1 MDWNARRWRRSAH
14 RLRQYVQPLVE
25 SLGRR
30 ERRVAALQYVNGLL
44 LPGQRKSVE
53 PMASRL
59 GVDVQRLQQFLTD
72 SPWDENAIWSGL
84 RREVLPV
91 LGVPEY
97 WVVDE
102 TGWLKQGTHSVGVQH
117 QYCGAVGKQA
127 NCQVCVQLVVTDG
140 YAALPAAGRL
150 YLPQSWCDDAAR
162 LRAARVPPGVRFQTK
177 PEIALELIGQTLA
190 EGIVTPAPVLGDSVY
205 GDNPAFRAGLRA
217 LGLEYAL
224 QVGGRQLAWRVPP
237 ANRCDEAPPETL
249 KHIAQTVAP
258 ASWRTAHW
266 KDTQGRSHQTRL
278 AWMPVWLK
286 TESGA
291 NAPAQWLIVD
301 WPEQHDEPHHVI
313 LAHLNKAPSKARALA
328 LSRSRWPIEQHFQRI
343 KDELG
348 FDHLEARSWRAFH
361 HHLAL
366 TAMAYS
372 FIVTERLSAQKN
384 FAISLDL
391 GADAPRDP
399 DLAAEAARLLSL
411 LQA

>member
-1 MDWNARRWRRSAH
+1 
-14 RLRQYVQPLVE
+14 
-25 SLGRR
+25 
-30 ERRVAALQYVNGLL
+30 LQYVNGLL
-44 LPGQRKSVE
+44 LPGHRKSVE

-84 RREVLPV
+84 RRDVLPV
-91 LGVPEY
+91 LGIPEY

-102 TGWLKQGTHSVGVQH
+102 TGWVKQGTHSVGVQH

-140 YAALPAAGRL
+140 YAALPVAGRL

-162 LRAARVPPGVRFQTK
+162 LRAARVPLDVRFQTK
-177 PEIALELIGQTLA
+177 PEIALELIRQTLS

-205 GDNPAFRAGLRA
+205 GDNPAFRAGLRG

-224 QVGGRQLAWRVPP
+224 HVGGRQLAWRVPP
-237 ANRCDEAPPETL
+237 PDRSDDTPPETL
-249 KHIAQTVAP
+249 THVAHAVAP

-266 KDTQGRSHQTRL
+266 KDTQGRPHQTRL

-286 TESGA
+286 TEPGTD
-291 NAPAQWLIVD
+291 APAQWLIVD

-366 TAMAYS
+366 TALAYS
-372 FIVTERLSAQKN
+372 FIVTERVGAQKN
-384 FAISLDL
+384 FTICLDL

-399 DLAAEAARLLSL
+399 DLAAEATRLLSL
-411 LQA
+411 LPT